1 MHGANRGNVLLRGSM
16 WFPWRKRNRATDIP
30 EALRKNFEELGETV
44 VAQIVGRPYTH
55 ATGSTPGVPEWAGK
69 EAERQ
74 RALSWLR
81 EKRKRATWKVWI
93 APALTLIVIGI
104 ASTNLIL
111 TITANRPELV
121 STQAMLST
129 NPHGNPSEWVS
140 LNWNNIGKRSALRG
154 TVTLFTI
161 SSDGNQHEKFAQSEI
176 TASVGGSTTLTPTFG
191 YGSAYLL
198 PVDMHKFLGL
208 FLACI
213 KYHDDANHSYKQ
225 RYLFRLGN
233 RINNFTTTLDELPS
247 THQVCPK

>member
-1 MHGANRGNVLLRGSM
+1 M
-16 WFPWRKRNRATDIP
+16 WFPWRKRNRATDVP
-30 EALRKNFEELGETV
+30 DALRANFEELGEAV

-55 ATGSTPGVPEWAGK
+55 VAGSTPGVPEWAGK

-74 RALSWLR
+74 HALSWLR
-81 EKRKRATWKVWI
+81 EKRKRETWKVWI
-93 APALTLIVIGI
+93 APALTLIVICI
-104 ASTNLIL
+104 ASSNLIL
-111 TITANRPELV
+111 TIRANRPALV
-121 STQAMLST
+121 STQATLFI
-129 NPHGNPSEWVS
+129 NPDAKPPEWVA

-154 TVTLFTI
+154 TVTLLTV
-161 SSDGNQHEKFAQSEI
+161 SSDGYRHEKFAQSEI
-176 TASVGGSTTLTPTFG
+176 TAGGSTTLTPTFG

-213 KYHDDANHSYKQ
+213 KYHDEANNSYKQ

-233 RINNFTTTLDELPS
+233 KINNSATTLDELPS